1 MAEQSVLVVEDTDEI
16 RELVVTV
23 LRRAGFD
30 VREASSGAA
39 VPGGG
44 PADAPD
50 LIVLDLGL
58 PDADGTEVCRQ
69 IRAETQCYVLMLTAR
84 AEEVDLLIGLAV
96 GADGYMAKPFS
107 PRELVARVQAMLRFP
122 RQAPAAEP
130 AAQAEESVRRLAELE
145 VDEESREVR
154 VDGAVVDLTRTE
166 FDLLAALAS
175 RPGRVLQRETLLRE
189 VWQTDWEGNLRLVEA
204 HMSNLR
210 RKLRRGGA
218 ELAGDP
224 HRARRR
230 LPARRRLTSHDAR
243 EPRDRRSRGSLVFA
257 RGQQVDE
264 GRQRGRRG
272 PAVGG
277 LRRHR
282 EARLVGEG
290 IGVLD
295 GGGRRPRR
303 RDHREDRAVDAEV
316 RVHHVAGHAGGR
328 AGRPGDSHVQVRVLA

>member
-1 MAEQSVLVVEDTDEI
+1 VPAQSVLVVEDTDEI
-16 RELVVTV
+16 RELVTTV

-30 VREASSGAA
+30 VREAASGAA
-39 VPGGG
+39 CLEEVRR
-44 PADAPD
+44 DAPD

-122 RQAPAAEP
+122 RTAPPAAEP
-130 AAQAEESVRRLAELE
+130 AAAVEESVRRLAELE

-210 RKLRRGGA
+210 RKLVAAGLSSPEIRTVRG
-218 ELAGDP
+218 
-224 HRARRR
+224 
-230 LPARRRLTSHDAR
+230 
-243 EPRDRRSRGSLVFA
+243 
-257 RGQQVDE
+257 
-264 GRQRGRRG
+264 
-272 PAVGG
+272 VGY
-277 LRRHR
+277 
-282 EARLVGEG
+282 RLV
-290 IGVLD
+290 
-295 GGGRRPRR
+295 
-303 RDHREDRAVDAEV
+303 A
-316 RVHHVAGHAGGR
+316 
-328 AGRPGDSHVQVRVLA
+328 

>member
-1 MAEQSVLVVEDTDEI
+1 MPGQSVLVVEDTDEI
-16 RELVVTV
+16 RELVTTV
-23 LRRAGFD
+23 LTKAGMD
-30 VREASSGAA
+30 VRAVASGAA
-39 VPGGG
+39 CMEELHRQVP
-44 PADAPD
+44 DVV
-50 LIVLDLGL
+50 VLDLGL

-122 RQAPAAEP
+122 RPVQVGGPAA
-130 AAQAEESVRRLAELE
+130 ATSEESVRRLAELE

-210 RKLRRGGA
+210 RKLVAAGLSSPEIRTVRG
-218 ELAGDP
+218 
-224 HRARRR
+224 
-230 LPARRRLTSHDAR
+230 
-243 EPRDRRSRGSLVFA
+243 
-257 RGQQVDE
+257 
-264 GRQRGRRG
+264 
-272 PAVGG
+272 VGY
-277 LRRHR
+277 
-282 EARLVGEG
+282 RLV
-290 IGVLD
+290 
-295 GGGRRPRR
+295 
-303 RDHREDRAVDAEV
+303 A
-316 RVHHVAGHAGGR
+316 
-328 AGRPGDSHVQVRVLA
+328 

>member
-1 MAEQSVLVVEDTDEI
+1 VPAQSVLVVEDTDEI
-16 RELVVTV
+16 RELVTTV

-30 VREASSGAA
+30 VREAASGAA
-39 VPGGG
+39 CLEEVRR
-44 PADAPD
+44 DAPD

-122 RQAPAAEP
+122 RTVPPAAEP
-130 AAQAEESVRRLAELE
+130 AAAVEESVRRLAELE

-210 RKLRRGGA
+210 RKLLAAGLSSPEIRTVRG
-218 ELAGDP
+218 
-224 HRARRR
+224 
-230 LPARRRLTSHDAR
+230 
-243 EPRDRRSRGSLVFA
+243 
-257 RGQQVDE
+257 
-264 GRQRGRRG
+264 
-272 PAVGG
+272 VGY
-277 LRRHR
+277 
-282 EARLVGEG
+282 RLV
-290 IGVLD
+290 
-295 GGGRRPRR
+295 
-303 RDHREDRAVDAEV
+303 A
-316 RVHHVAGHAGGR
+316 
-328 AGRPGDSHVQVRVLA
+328 

>member
-39 VPGGG
+39 ALEEVRR
-44 PADAPD
+44 DAPD

-122 RQAPAAEP
+122 RTAPAPVESAAAE
-130 AAQAEESVRRLAELE
+130 EESVRRLAELE
-145 VDEESREVR
+145 VDEETREVR
-154 VDGAVVDLTRTE
+154 VDGSVVDLTRTE
-166 FDLLAALAS
+166 FDLLFALAS

-210 RKLRRGGA
+210 RKLVAAGLNSPEIRTVRG
-218 ELAGDP
+218 
-224 HRARRR
+224 
-230 LPARRRLTSHDAR
+230 
-243 EPRDRRSRGSLVFA
+243 
-257 RGQQVDE
+257 
-264 GRQRGRRG
+264 
-272 PAVGG
+272 VGY
-277 LRRHR
+277 
-282 EARLVGEG
+282 RLV
-290 IGVLD
+290 
-295 GGGRRPRR
+295 
-303 RDHREDRAVDAEV
+303 AA
-316 RVHHVAGHAGGR
+316 
-328 AGRPGDSHVQVRVLA
+328 

>member
-1 MAEQSVLVVEDTDEI
+1 VPAQSVLVVEDTDEI
-16 RELVVTV
+16 RELVTTV

-30 VREASSGAA
+30 VREAASGAA
-39 VPGGG
+39 CLDEVRR
-44 PADAPD
+44 DAPD

-122 RQAPAAEP
+122 RTAPPAAEP
-130 AAQAEESVRRLAELE
+130 AATVEESVRRLAELE

-210 RKLRRGGA
+210 RKLVAAGLSSPEIRTVRG
-218 ELAGDP
+218 
-224 HRARRR
+224 
-230 LPARRRLTSHDAR
+230 
-243 EPRDRRSRGSLVFA
+243 
-257 RGQQVDE
+257 
-264 GRQRGRRG
+264 
-272 PAVGG
+272 VGY
-277 LRRHR
+277 
-282 EARLVGEG
+282 RLV
-290 IGVLD
+290 
-295 GGGRRPRR
+295 
-303 RDHREDRAVDAEV
+303 A
-316 RVHHVAGHAGGR
+316 
-328 AGRPGDSHVQVRVLA
+328 

>member
-1 MAEQSVLVVEDTDEI
+1 LPGSSVLVVEDTDEI

-23 LRRAGFD
+23 LTKAGMD
-30 VREASSGAA
+30 VRAVASGAA
-39 VPGGG
+39 CLEELRRSVP
-44 PADAPD
+44 DVV
-50 LIVLDLGL
+50 VLDLGL

-122 RQAPAAEP
+122 RAVQPAAPAAGP
-130 AAQAEESVRRLAELE
+130 EESVRRLAELE

-154 VDGAVVDLTRTE
+154 VDGAIVDLTRTE

-210 RKLRRGGA
+210 RKLVAAGLNSPEIRTVRG
-218 ELAGDP
+218 
-224 HRARRR
+224 
-230 LPARRRLTSHDAR
+230 
-243 EPRDRRSRGSLVFA
+243 
-257 RGQQVDE
+257 
-264 GRQRGRRG
+264 
-272 PAVGG
+272 VGY
-277 LRRHR
+277 
-282 EARLVGEG
+282 RLV
-290 IGVLD
+290 
-295 GGGRRPRR
+295 
-303 RDHREDRAVDAEV
+303 A
-316 RVHHVAGHAGGR
+316 
-328 AGRPGDSHVQVRVLA
+328 

>member
-1 MAEQSVLVVEDTDEI
+1 VPAQSVLVVEDTDEI
-16 RELVVTV
+16 RELVTTV

-30 VREASSGAA
+30 VREAASGAA
-39 VPGGG
+39 CLEEVRR
-44 PADAPD
+44 DAPD

-122 RQAPAAEP
+122 RTVPPAAEP
-130 AAQAEESVRRLAELE
+130 AAAVEESVRRLAELE

-210 RKLRRGGA
+210 RKLVAAGLNSPEIRTVRG
-218 ELAGDP
+218 
-224 HRARRR
+224 
-230 LPARRRLTSHDAR
+230 
-243 EPRDRRSRGSLVFA
+243 
-257 RGQQVDE
+257 
-264 GRQRGRRG
+264 
-272 PAVGG
+272 VGY
-277 LRRHR
+277 
-282 EARLVGEG
+282 RLV
-290 IGVLD
+290 
-295 GGGRRPRR
+295 
-303 RDHREDRAVDAEV
+303 A
-316 RVHHVAGHAGGR
+316 
-328 AGRPGDSHVQVRVLA
+328 